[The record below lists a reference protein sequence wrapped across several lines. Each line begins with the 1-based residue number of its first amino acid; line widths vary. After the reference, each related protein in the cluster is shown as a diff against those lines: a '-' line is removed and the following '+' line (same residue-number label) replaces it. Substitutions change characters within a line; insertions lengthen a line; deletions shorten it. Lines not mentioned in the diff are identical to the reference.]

1 MKKRRK
7 KNSLA
12 NPGVWV
18 LNEPQNPVATIR
30 DTEDKEKAE
39 ISCAPRRRYRLNDE
53 ENARGLRGTRETG
66 IEDERERDRERERER
81 YRKRGCDAPVASAPF
96 LVEKNFHRG
105 LWVIREFFFMRT

>member
-1 MKKRRK
+1 MEKKKEK
-7 KNSLA
+7 KTLA

-66 IEDERERDRERERER
+66 IEDERERDRERERDTA
-81 YRKRGCDAPVASAPF
+81 RGAAMPLLLVPPF
-96 LVEKNFHRG
+96 LWKKISTG
-105 LWVIREFFFMRT
+105 AYGS